1 MSTAEA
7 SETGNSIPAPKRRV
21 GRPKKVKPANLPVV
35 QAPPTVTE
43 IIARLA
49 ANPSVDVGKMREL
62 LEFQRE
68 AEAKQEFHDAMLRME
83 LPSISRDNKIQMK
96 GGALRFAS
104 FENVHDAVMPILRQH
119 GFRMSFQEYPVD
131 GLPGYV
137 DVHCLLIRG
146 SLAEKSVVRMPV
158 TPASPAMN
166 AQQAHGAAVT
176 YASRY
181 GLMKLLNLNSHAPGD
196 RDTNAAVPVAKITSE
211 QVIHARKILSE
222 ASVPDEL
229 VTKRFGVTCDTL
241 SDLPAVDFDVFL
253 KACAAYSVRR
263 KKGEAK

>member
-7 SETGNSIPAPKRRV
+7 SETSNAIPAPKRRV
-21 GRPKKVKPANLPVV
+21 GRPKKVKPANLPTV

-49 ANPSVDVGKMREL
+49 ANPSVDVSKMREL

-83 LPSISRDNKIQMK
+83 LPSVSRDNKIQMK

-119 GFRMSFQEYPVD
+119 GFRMSFQEYPVE
-131 GLPGYV
+131 GQPGFV

-158 TPASPAMN
+158 TPASPVMN

-196 RDTNAAVPVAKITSE
+196 RDTGATVPAAKITGE
-211 QVIHARKILSE
+211 QIIHARKILSE

-229 VTKRFGVTCDTL
+229 VMKRFGVTYETMA
-241 SDLPAVDFDVFL
+241 DLPAADFGIFV
-253 KACAAYSVRR
+253 KACATYAARTKR
-263 KKGEAK
+263 GEIK